1 MSDSQSITEIA
12 SSGRQSDDEAK
23 AESLRFTPLRSQ
35 VIARSGAG
43 RGALA
48 LSRIV
53 PLRRFQN

>member
-1 MSDSQSITEIA
+1 MSDIQSMTETA
-12 SSGRQSDDEAK
+12 CSGSQSDDEAK

-35 VIARSGAG
+35 VIARTGAA

-48 LSRIV
+48 LSRII